1 MHTLESR
8 FLYSENPSGWQFPV
22 STQSAFAIC
31 LRFTRS
37 AVRFL
42 FGGFSSTTGYVPG
55 NEALVFRRERRSTF
69 GLIISRG
76 RCFVVIR
83 ATQVCLAANPSKPLG
98 FGSKRTRQ
106 WLSAPF
112 CPRTMRHRICSTS
125 SVPVKVPVSNFDCE
139 TILHLILSLSREKLH
154 MTPIFIG
161 FPVEKAVK
169 KL

>member
-8 FLYSENPSGWQFPV
+8 FCIPKIPAGGNF
-22 STQSAFAIC
+22 
-31 LRFTRS
+31 RS
-37 AVRFL
+37 APNLLSQFVCALRAVPLGFC

-83 ATQVCLAANPSKPLG
+83 ATRVCLAANPSKPLG

-139 TILHLILSLSREKLH
+139 TILHLILFLSREKLH

-161 FPVEKAVK
+161 FPVEKAVE